1 MQNREK
7 KKFVKFFVTK
17 QGKAHIYTKTIK
29 GGLSY
34 DKKSSEK
41 ILCVAMCLI
50 MCGSTAAMALTVDS
64 PDTKIVEPA
73 YENIS
78 ANSCSLKISGI
89 NIG

>member
-7 KKFVKFFVTK
+7 KKFGKFFVTK

-34 DKKSSEK
+34 DKKSSEQ

-64 PDTKIVEPA
+64 PDIKIVEPA